1 MKIVIDANVWI
12 SAAIQRGPSYVI
24 VDRWLGGA
32 EIDVVMYPELL
43 HEVSE
48 VLTSR
53 ERL

>member
-12 SAAIQRGPSYVI
+12 SAAIRRGPSYVI
-24 VDRWLGGA
+24 VDRWLA
-32 EIDVVMYPELL
+32 WLEIDVVMCPELL
-43 HEVSE
+43 HEISE